1 MKLRSFFILPLSVL
15 ALSQHVAAQI
25 DSSLIRRV
33 PKDTVRHALNMD
45 AVYNRAFL
53 KVGKLPISLGGY
65 VEANWQHLGSDG
77 VSEGHQFQFRRITL
91 FLSSSI
97 SERMKFLSE
106 IEFEDGAREI
116 SIEFA
121 ALDIEFDPLLIF
133 RGGMILN
140 PIGAFNQNHDGPK
153 WEFVDRPIAATH
165 MLPVTWSNAGFGLYG
180 RKYSDNWNFGYEFYL
195 SGGFDNSIIQNT
207 ENKTFLPA
215 AKDNPDRFEES
226 TSGEPLI
233 TGKVAVGNDVL
244 GEIGLSYMGGV
255 YNKYQEDGLIVDEK
269 RRCDVF
275 AVDYNARL
283 PKIETRIVGEWAWIF
298 VDVPFTY
305 SQQFGNKQRGG
316 FVDIVQP
323 VLRGELLGWP
333 RAVLNV
339 ACRLEYVDWNVGH
352 FRETGGNI
360 ADAVWSITPAVSF
373 RPAEQT
379 VIRLNYRYQ
388 RQQDL
393 LGNPPSTIAGFS
405 LGVSTYF

>member
-1 MKLRSFFILPLSVL
+1 MKLRSFLVLPVVVL
-15 ALSQHVAAQI
+15 ACWQYVAAQI

-33 PKDTVRHALNMD
+33 PKDSVRQTLNMD

-53 KVGKLPISLGGY
+53 RVGKLPISVGGY
-65 VEANWQHLGSDG
+65 VEANWQHVGSDG
-77 VSEGHQFQFRRITL
+77 VSEGHQFQFRRFTL

-97 SERMKFLSE
+97 SERVKFLSE

-121 ALDIEFDPLLIF
+121 ALDIEFDPLLIL

-153 WEFVDRPIAATH
+153 WEFVDRPISATH
-165 MLPVTWSNAGFGLYG
+165 LLPVTWSNAGFGLYG
-180 RKYSDNWNFGYEFYL
+180 RTYTESWNVGYEFYL
-195 SGGFDNSIIQNT
+195 SGSFDDSIIQNT

-226 TSGEPLI
+226 ASGEPLI
-233 TGKVAVGNDVL
+233 TGKVAVGNNVL

-255 YNKYQEDGLIVDEK
+255 YNTYQDDGVIIDQK

-275 AVDYNARL
+275 AIDYNTML
-283 PKIETRIVGEWAWIF
+283 PIIETRIVGEWTWIF

-305 SQQFGNKQRGG
+305 SQQFGNRQRGG

-323 VLRGELLGWP
+323 VLRGELFGWS

-339 ACRLEYVDWNVGH
+339 ACRLEYVDWNVGR

-360 ADAVWSITPAVSF
+360 GDEVWSIIPAVSF
-373 RPAEQT
+373 RPTEQT

-393 LGNPPSTIAGFS
+393 LGNPPSTTAGFS
-405 LGVSTYF
+405 LGFSIYF